1 MMATACDLS
10 SCPSS
15 LALESKLS
23 RNLEVQYGLVSKLSH
38 HGGKNH
44 RPAGSNTKSV
54 HSQNTVHS
62 GFSVEHSDTVF
73 LPLMMFSVAKQ
84 QALMTGLV
92 LRARSQAQSHD
103 SSAMLEE
110 QKHQQRGFECFC

>member
-1 MMATACDLS
+1 MATACDLS

-15 LALESKLS
+15 LALESNLS
-23 RNLEVQYGLVSKLSH
+23 RSLEVQYGLVSKLSH

-44 RPAGSNTKSV
+44 RPAGSKTKSV
-54 HSQNTVHS
+54 HSLTTVRS

-92 LRARSQAQSHD
+92 LRARSQAQSYG

-110 QKHQQRGFECFC
+110 QKTSAEGF